1 MALTWRQNQL
11 HTLNLAPIMK
21 ILINAFTLIFT
32 LFLASIN
39 AQEELV
45 RQVYDTKTNTWAKV
59 TCLLGKLP
67 AYGYAPVRVEMNNAS
82 KIDREL
88 TINFTSSDN
97 SYGGGPINN
106 DSGNKMTSSFSF
118 VCKKGSR
125 ETVDLLVPLTTIFKT
140 GHYGS
145 GSSLGMVLSC
155 TGYPNTSGSMI
166 TETNESWPSIVMS
179 KALYLPNASTLN
191 GHISSTYSSM
201 GDLEFAGDFDP
212 KMMPTDWRAYI
223 GQDAMIMTSDDWNK
237 LDPGART
244 AILEWN
250 RFGGKMIIFTNSP
263 SDDLATLQI
272 APNKPGEKSTTR
284 SFGTVKLVPL
294 PSSNRLD
301 PSTTQ
306 SLVSPSGTT
315 SYETPHASLLRD
327 YAGSWPLYVKL
338 GQKNFNTAFFIL
350 ILLAFGVLVGPINLF
365 VFAKAGKRHKLFIT
379 TPIISLS
386 ASALLIVIIMFQDG
400 FGGRGH
406 RVLLMEIQPDE
417 NKAYVFQE
425 QAARTGVLL
434 GSSFETSEPTMITP
448 VALSPSRWSRVV
460 TDSQAPSS
468 YSAKHGD
475 KGLDVTGDWF
485 QSRSIHGHLLKTV
498 RPTRGRIE
506 LSPKAG
512 APTLTSTFDF
522 DLGTLYY
529 HANDGSWWKAEALQ
543 KGNSVTLSPTND
555 IEFKSW
561 LKKQT
566 NLLAR
571 RNATHLDNIAKLPG
585 RFFTVTKNAT
595 ATDTYDSIK
604 WLSTTTIMTGPVSR

>member
-1 MALTWRQNQL
+1 MVRLLLLSAFLFSSL
-11 HTLNLAPIMK
+11 H
-21 ILINAFTLIFT
+21 
-32 LFLASIN
+32 

-45 RQVYDTKTNTWAKV
+45 RQVYETKTNTWVQV

-82 KIDREL
+82 KSDREL
-88 TINFTSSDN
+88 TLNFTSSD
-97 SYGGGPINN
+97 SSFAGPMGSEGG
-106 DSGNKMTSSFSF
+106 SKMTSSFSF

-125 ETVDLLVPLTTIFKT
+125 ETVDFLVPLVTVFQT
-140 GHYGS
+140 GSYGS
-145 GSSLGMVLSC
+145 GSSLRMSLNCS
-155 TGYPNTSGSMI
+155 GYPGTSGSMS
-166 TETNESWPSIVMS
+166 TEINDSWPCVVMS
-179 KALYLPNASTLN
+179 NTLYVPNASTLN
-191 GHISSTYSSM
+191 GHISGTYSSM

-212 KMMPTDWRAYI
+212 KTMSTDWRAYI
-223 GQDAMIMTSDDWNK
+223 GLDAIVMTSDDWSK

-250 RFGGKMIIFTNSP
+250 RFGGKIIIYTANA
-263 SDDLATLQI
+263 SDDLATLRI
-272 APNKPGEKSTTR
+272 EPNMPGKKSTAR
-284 SFGTVKLVPL
+284 SFGSVQLVPL

-301 PSTTQ
+301 AAATQ
-306 SLVSPSGTT
+306 LKVNPGGTT
-315 SYETPHASLLRD
+315 SYTTPHASLLRD
-327 YAGSWPLYVKL
+327 YAGSWPLHVKL
-338 GQKNFNTAFFIL
+338 GQKNFNTVFFIL
-350 ILLAFGVLVGPINLF
+350 ILLAFGILVGPVNLF

-379 TPIISLS
+379 TPIISLG

-417 NKAYVFQE
+417 NKAYIFQE

-460 TDSQAPSS
+460 TNGNAPST
-468 YSAKHGD
+468 YSASHGD
-475 KGLDVTGDWF
+475 DGLSVSGDWF

-498 RPTRGRIE
+498 RSTRGRIE

-522 DLGTLYY
+522 DLDNIFY
-529 HANDGSWWKAEALQ
+529 HAADGSWWRADALK
-543 KGNSVTLSPTND
+543 KGNSVTLTPTD
-555 IEFKSW
+555 KAQFDSW
-561 LKKQT
+561 LKNQS
-566 NLLAR
+566 NNLAR
-571 RNATHLDNIAKLPG
+571 HNATHLNNIAKLPG
-585 RFFTVTKNAT
+585 RFFTTTEDAT
-595 ATDTYDSIK
+595 ATETYDSIK